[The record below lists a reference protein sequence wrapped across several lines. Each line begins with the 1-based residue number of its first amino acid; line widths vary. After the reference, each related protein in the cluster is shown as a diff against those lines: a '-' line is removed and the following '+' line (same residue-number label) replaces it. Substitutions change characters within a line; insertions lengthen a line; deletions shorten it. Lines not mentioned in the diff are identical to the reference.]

1 MLSKMVPDYMF
12 REYAAITPDFLQACG
27 IRALLM
33 DVDNTLAPYETEE
46 PDEALRAWIAVLT
59 KSGVR
64 LALLSNNSAGRVER
78 FNRTLGLPAYSKA
91 RKPLL
96 RVSRCAMQALGCR
109 AEETA
114 VLGDQIFTDI
124 YGAGR
129 LGMERILVKPICPRE
144 EIQIVLKRIP
154 ERLVLW
160 LYRRYSRRAE
170 AGRPGGESR
179 RERRI
184 CRGGK
189 K

>member
-1 MLSKMVPDYMF
+1 MRTPLT
-12 REYAAITPDFLQACG
+12 AISGNAG
-27 IRALLM
+27 YLLTCYDKLDGQM
-33 DVDNTLAPYETEE
+33 
-46 PDEALRAWIAVLT
+46 
-59 KSGVR
+59 
-64 LALLSNNSAGRVER
+64 
-78 FNRTLGLPAYSKA
+78 RT
-91 RKPLL
+91 
-96 RVSRCAMQALGCR
+96 
-109 AEETA
+109 
-114 VLGDQIFTDI
+114 QIFTDI

-170 AGRPGGESR
+170 AGRRGGENR

>member
-1 MLSKMVPDYMF
+1 MRPALFPTRLADSAWDIPY
-12 REYAAITPDFLQACG
+12 EELYARG
-27 IRALLM
+27 IRGLIF
-33 DVDNTLAPYETEE
+33 DIDNTLAPHGA
-46 PDEALRAWIAVLT
+46 PDDGRAEALFSYLRAAGFRT
-59 KSGVR
+59 C
-64 LALLSNNSAGRVER
+64 LLSNNREERVAPFAGRVES
-78 FNRTLGLPAYSKA
+78 AY
-91 RKPLL
+91 
-96 RVSRCAMQALGCR
+96 VCR
-109 AEETA
+109 AGKPAGRGYRQAMEKMGTQTSST
-114 VLGDQIFTDI
+114 VLIGDQIFTDI